1 VVLPTPAINPP
12 YQLPAA
18 FRDAT
23 PKWKQ
28 LPKMFNSSE
37 DAHAFL
43 VSIFGGVE
51 HLRPITPPA
60 GASDTHRA
68 FGPIMTVT
76 KA

>member
-28 LPKMFNSSE
+28 LPKMFISSE

-51 HLRPITPPA
+51 HLRPSHHLPERVILIVPS
-60 GASDTHRA
+60 GR
-68 FGPIMTVT
+68 
-76 KA
+76 